1 MVGGYQKF
9 PVHGLPWELR
19 GKIRESG
26 SMGAWERHGKG
37 RESKAQEPS
46 RRRGKLGGRSSR
58 RGSRRG
64 RRAAGGGAGAG
75 VGTKLVRAS
84 YRGKGP
90 GSRLPKILCSNL
102 MLVQSRSVHRL

>member
-46 RRRGKLGGRSSR
+46 RRRGKLGRR

-64 RRAAGGGAGAG
+64 SRSSRRRNEAGAG
-75 VGTKLVRAS
+75 QL
-84 YRGKGP
+84 
-90 GSRLPKILCSNL
+90 
-102 MLVQSRSVHRL
+102 